1 MRSHSSA
8 SPIQHYDDKL
18 PFYKSL
24 AAETL
29 EGWLTL
35 RMSAE
40 GMDSFLESR
49 DMTLPKGLARSTFT
63 EEGTRTDEECVLDA
77 VEVSNRKSDKV
88 QLHLATENDL
98 AHVERL
104 VDGLAVYDKEVDVI
118 HVNREHYL
126 VDGFNGEMPLYKC
139 LLLQNKDDGY
149 FCGMAFFYFGYDIER
164 GRFLHLEDLFIEEE
178 HRRQGGGSLVMATL
192 ASIAKRTG
200 CTGFVWQ
207 ALDWSTAALDFYD
220 SIGGKIMNGRLT
232 TRFSGDALKQFVS
245 CRPPN
250 L

>member
-1 MRSHSSA
+1 
-8 SPIQHYDDKL
+8 
-18 PFYKSL
+18 
-24 AAETL
+24 
-29 EGWLTL
+29 
-35 RMSAE
+35 MSAE

-49 DMTLPKGLARSTFT
+49 DMIPPKHLARNSMLTG
-63 EEGTRTDEECVLDA
+63 EDSPNDEACILEAL
-77 VEVSNRKSDKV
+77 EVSNSKSEKV
-88 QLHLATENDL
+88 QLHLATEDDL

-126 VDGFNGEMPLYKC
+126 MDGFNGEMPLYKC
-139 LLLQNKDDGY
+139 LLLQNKCDGY
-149 FCGMAFFYFGYDIER
+149 FCGMAFFYFGYDIEK
-164 GRFLHLEDLFIEEE
+164 GRFLYLEDLFIEEE

-192 ASIAKRTG
+192 ASIAKRAG

-220 SIGGKIMNGRLT
+220 SIGGKVMDGRLT
-232 TRFSGDALKQFVS
+232 TRFSGGALKQFIS
-245 CRPPN
+245 ARPPH